1 MLASYHGIVRNGRII
16 LRDIQLP
23 EGAEVIVVVRSQL
36 PLEEQE
42 KRLVALSDEE
52 WSAPFDA
59 YIRLVNAFPAEV
71 DIETIGDEELVML
84 VHGARRCM

>member
-1 MLASYHGIVRNGRII
+1 MLASYHGVVRNGRII

-42 KRLVALSDEE
+42 KRLAALSDEE

-59 YIRLVNAFPAEV
+59 YIELAKAFPAEI
-71 DIETIGDEELVML
+71 DIETLEDEELAAL
-84 VHGARRCM
+84 VHEARK